1 MAQYK
6 RVYVEVE
13 VQFISDGS
21 MRPRAL
27 IWHDGRKYEIERI
40 LDVRP
45 ACAQKAAEQL
55 GHRQQHAAD
64 ALGRHGEE
72 TAEVHQQTQRRA
84 HAGRSWLR
92 SVKCSGP
99 ASKQP

>member
-27 IWHDGRKYEIERI
+27 IWRDGRKYEIDRI
-40 LDVRP
+40 LDARP
-45 ACAQKAAEQL
+45 ACAQKAGGQGDRDKVKMRNQEREL
-55 GHRQQHAAD
+55 FFEHNLETGSPRV
-64 ALGRHGEE
+64 GRWFVEC
-72 TAEVHQQTQRRA
+72 AV
-84 HAGRSWLR
+84 
-92 SVKCSGP
+92 
-99 ASKQP
+99 

>member
-6 RVYVEVE
+6 RIYAEVE

-27 IWHDGRKYEIERI
+27 IWRDGRKYEIERI

-45 ACAQKAAEQL
+45 ACAQKAGGQGDRYKVKRGIRSASCSSSTTPKQA
-55 GHRQQHAAD
+55 RRRRD
-64 ALGRHGEE
+64 AGL
-72 TAEVHQQTQRRA
+72 
-84 HAGRSWLR
+84 
-92 SVKCSGP
+92 
-99 ASKQP
+99 

>member
-6 RVYVEVE
+6 RIYAEVE

-45 ACAQKAAEQL
+45 ACAQKAGGEGDRYKVKMRNQEREL
-55 GHRQQHAAD
+55 FFEHNPETGSPQM
-64 ALGRHGEE
+64 GRWFVEY
-72 TAEVHQQTQRRA
+72 AV
-84 HAGRSWLR
+84 
-92 SVKCSGP
+92 
-99 ASKQP
+99 

>member
-27 IWHDGRKYEIERI
+27 IWRDGRKYEIERI
-40 LDVRP
+40 LDMRP
-45 ACAQKAAEQL
+45 ACAQKAGGQGDRYTIRTNNHETHIFFEHNL
-55 GHRQQHAAD
+55 NYDNRI
-64 ALGRHGEE
+64 LGRWFVERR
-72 TAEVHQQTQRRA
+72 EV
-84 HAGRSWLR
+84 
-92 SVKCSGP
+92 
-99 ASKQP
+99 

>member
-27 IWHDGRKYEIERI
+27 IWRDGRKYEIDRI

-45 ACAQKAAEQL
+45 ACAQKAGGQGDRYKVKMRNQEREL
-55 GHRQQHAAD
+55 FFEHNPESGSPRV
-64 ALGRHGEE
+64 GRWFVEC
-72 TAEVHQQTQRRA
+72 AV
-84 HAGRSWLR
+84 
-92 SVKCSGP
+92 
-99 ASKQP
+99 

>member
-13 VQFISDGS
+13 VQFISGGS

-27 IWHDGRKYEIERI
+27 IWRDGRKYEIERI

-45 ACAQKAAEQL
+45 ARRRL
-55 GHRQQHAAD
+55 AD
-64 ALGRHGEE
+64 
-72 TAEVHQQTQRRA
+72 RA
-84 HAGRSWLR
+84 TGIR
-92 SVKCSGP
+92 
-99 ASKQP
+99 

>member
-27 IWHDGRKYEIERI
+27 IWHDGRRYEIERI

-45 ACAQKAAEQL
+45 ACAQKAGGQ
-55 GHRQQHAAD
+55 GDR
-64 ALGRHGEE
+64 
-72 TAEVHQQTQRRA
+72 
-84 HAGRSWLR
+84 
-92 SVKCSGP
+92 
-99 ASKQP
+99 

>member
-6 RVYVEVE
+6 RIYAEVE

-27 IWHDGRKYEIERI
+27 IWRDGRKYEIERI

-45 ACAQKAAEQL
+45 A
-55 GHRQQHAAD
+55 RRRPAD
-64 ALGRHGEE
+64 
-72 TAEVHQQTQRRA
+72 RA
-84 HAGRSWLR
+84 TGIR
-92 SVKCSGP
+92 
-99 ASKQP
+99 

>member
-27 IWHDGRKYEIERI
+27 IWRDGRKYEIDSI
-40 LDVRP
+40 F
-45 ACAQKAAEQL
+45 
-55 GHRQQHAAD
+55 
-64 ALGRHGEE
+64 
-72 TAEVHQQTQRRA
+72 QR
-84 HAGRSWLR
+84 GLT
-92 SVKCSGP
+92 P
-99 ASKQP
+99 